1 MCHVVPQ
8 HEGRTQSIHVCAHKQ
23 QYIAVEAKKHFLWED
38 EIHPFK
44 IPEYPY
50 ILECIQV

>member
-1 MCHVVPQ
+1 M
-8 HEGRTQSIHVCAHKQ
+8 CAHKQ

-50 ILECIQV
+50 ILECIQVWIISSKETIIKYV